1 MGKYY
6 IPINNVYKE
15 KDTKYDLI
23 GATFVYD
30 YYRGYGHEGHTV
42 AFCKTYNNGNY
53 FKFNDKYATESNL
66 KEIMGK
72 FLIYYFMK
80 EEKINNLN
88 LLNKIV

>member
-23 GATFVYD
+23 GATFIYD

-66 KEIMGK
+66 KEINGK
-72 FLIYYFMK
+72 IPYILFYERRK
-80 EEKINNLN
+80 
-88 LLNKIV
+88 NK